1 MSTGTITEA
10 PGQKKLKPKRE
21 AFCHEYLIDLNKT
34 QAALRAKY
42 SPKTAYSIGHEL
54 LKIPEV
60 QDRIAHLATI
70 KEKRAE
76 KSADDVIKELEN
88 IGFSRLGDVIEWNE
102 SGVAFLKNSD
112 ELNDEAMAAIESVQV
127 TEEQTHITA
136 SGAEGDPK
144 RKIQGSS
151 VLKTKV
157 KLHSKMAALT
167 QLAKHHGLVQD
178 KIDVTVPIAVQVNV
192 IDYSKVKVEGE

>member
-1 MSTGTITEA
+1 MSTALITDT

-21 AFCHEYLIDLNKT
+21 VFCQEYLIDLNKT

-88 IGFSRLGDVIEWNE
+88 VGFSRLGDIIEWNQ
-102 SGVAFLKNSD
+102 SGMAFLKDSD
-112 ELNDEAMAAIESVQV
+112 SVSDDAMAAIESVQV
-127 TEEQTHITA
+127 TEEQA
-136 SGAEGDPK
+136 GDDK
-144 RKIQGSS
+144 NSCM
-151 VLKTKV
+151 VLKSKV

-178 KIDVTVPIAVQVNV
+178 KINVTVPIAVQVNL
-192 IDYSKVKVEGE
+192 IDYSKVKLEGEDK